1 MHTTDCSMGSN
12 YMGKTLGIPID
23 VVRIEQEMHSKGMN
37 KANLAEKCGWERK
50 QLNGILKI
58 ARCRPYTLEIIAT
71 ALELPIT
78 ELMLNEAAF
87 LKVKLDEGAKM
98 PTRAHDT
105 DAGLD
110 LYAME
115 SAVIPMFGSV
125 KLDTGCHVAIPK
137 NHVGLITSKSGL
149 MQEGITSRGTIDCDY
164 RGSIKAVLYNHNNRP
179 YRIEKGQK
187 VTQLV
192 ILPIITPKPVMVD
205 NLEATARGEGGFG
218 SSGKY

>member
-1 MHTTDCSMGSN
+1 MN
-12 YMGKTLGIPID
+12 KKLGIPID
-23 VVRIEQEMHSKGMN
+23 VERIEHEMHTRGMN
-37 KANLAEKCGWERK
+37 KAQLAEKCGWERK

-58 ARCRPYTLEIIAT
+58 ARCRPYTLEIIAQ

-78 ELMLNEAAF
+78 ELMLNEAAY
-87 LKVKLDEGAKM
+87 LNVKLDEGAKM

-115 SAVIPMFGSV
+115 DAVIPMFGSV

-137 NHVGLITSKSGL
+137 NHVGFITSKSGL
-149 MQEGITSRGTIDCDY
+149 MSEGITSRGTIDSDY
-164 RGSIKAVLYNHNNRP
+164 RGSIKAVLFNHNNRP

-187 VTQLV
+187 ITQLV
-192 ILPIITPKPVMVD
+192 ILPIITPKPVQVD
-205 NLEATARGEGGFG
+205 NLELTARGTGGFG
-218 SSGKY
+218 SSGKF